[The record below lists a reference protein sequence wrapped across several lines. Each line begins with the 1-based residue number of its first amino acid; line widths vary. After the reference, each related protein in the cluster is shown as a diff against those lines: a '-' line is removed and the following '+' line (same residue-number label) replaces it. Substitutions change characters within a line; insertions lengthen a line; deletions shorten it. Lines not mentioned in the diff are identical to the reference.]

1 MNRILIISGTDI
13 DEKPLKT
20 LVAELEYTEIDLLQI
35 HTFEEAEN
43 ELFETRIALIVIDW
57 ELPGAEDFIQAL
69 KSDEMFRLL
78 PVLAVLPRHELETIR
93 QVFVC
98 GADNYIAREKCPE
111 LLAYKARPLL
121 VNNVLNSELVG
132 KISVLQE
139 QAIHDFILQ
148 DIIKKYVPQD
158 LYRQADTY
166 AHEQKILIPEEE
178 LELTIVF
185 ADIQNFTG
193 MSQHLPPSEVIRNL
207 NDVFEISTRYIYQCG
222 GDVDKFIG
230 DAFFAVF
237 REAGDAVKS
246 SVLIQNELAELNLRR
261 GGEGKAII
269 NFRIGIY
276 TGPIIRG
283 NVGGNERFD
292 NTMIGDTVN
301 AASRLESICTPG
313 EILISES
320 TAKKAGITVGKD
332 KQMKA
337 TLRGRDG
344 EETLYYV
351 YDALKK
357 KYC

>member
-1 MNRILIISGTDI
+1 MNRILIVSGKALDETPLNELISELDLSDI
-13 DEKPLKT
+13 D
-20 LVAELEYTEIDLLQI
+20 ILQI
-35 HTFEEAEN
+35 HNFEQAES
-43 ELFETRIALIVIDW
+43 ELFEMKIAMLIIDW
-57 ELPGAEDFIQAL
+57 ELQGAADFVQAL

-78 PVLAVLPRHELETIR
+78 PVLTILPKHELETIR
-93 QVFVC
+93 EVFVC

-111 LLAYKARPLL
+111 LLAYKVRPLL
-121 VNNVLNSELVG
+121 INNVLNSELVS
-132 KISVLQE
+132 KISILQE

-148 DIIKKYVPQD
+148 DIIKKYVPQE

-185 ADIQNFTG
+185 ADIRNFTG

-207 NDVFEISTRYIYQCG
+207 NDVFEISTKHIYACG

-237 REAGDAVKS
+237 KDAESAVKA
-246 SVLIQNELAELNLRR
+246 SVLIQNELLGLNAER
-261 GGEGKAII
+261 EKSGKAII
-269 NFRIGIY
+269 KFRTGIY

-301 AASRLESICTPG
+301 AASRLESICEPG
-313 EILISES
+313 EILVSLA
-320 TAKKAGITVGKD
+320 TAEQAGISVPKD
-332 KQMKA
+332 KQIEA
-337 TLRGRDG
+337 TLRGREG

-351 YDALKK
+351 YEALKN
-357 KYC
+357 KYK